1 MTCDVCFYEAFD
13 EEADAIRRHMPET
26 VSAEFAWKTIQEAA
40 HDTPPARFI
49 SIRTQSVIPPDWG
62 GKLDALL
69 TRSTGYDHVN
79 RYRETH
85 APTLACGYLPLY
97 CNRAV
102 AEHAMLLWMALLRK
116 LPRQLGQFGTFHRDG
131 ITGSE
136 CEGKTLVVAGVGNIG
151 YQIARIG
158 TGLGMRV
165 LGVDPVK
172 KHADIAYLGLDE
184 ALREADVL
192 VCAMNLTADNVR
204 LFNAKRLQ
212 RLKTG
217 AILVNI
223 ARGELLETE
232 ALPRLLDEGRLGGV
246 ALDVYDREP
255 ELAVALREKRSST
268 AAAVQAVL
276 DLARR
281 DNVICTPHNAF
292 NTAESVDRKAAQSV
306 QQAEAFF
313 TQGSFLWP
321 VP

>member
-1 MTCDVCFYEAFD
+1 VTCDLFFYEAFD
-13 EEADAIRRHMPET
+13 EETDAIRRHMPET
-26 VSAEFAWKTIQEAA
+26 VSAEFTWKTIQEAA
-40 HDTPPARFI
+40 HDTPPAPVI
-49 SIRTQSVIPPDWG
+49 SIRTQSVIPPGWG

-69 TRSTGYDHVN
+69 TRSTGYDHVS

-151 YQIARIG
+151 YQVARIG
-158 TGLGMRV
+158 SGLGMRV
-165 LGVDPVK
+165 LGVDPVR
-172 KHADIAYLGLDE
+172 KHGNIEYLGLYE

-192 VCAMNLTADNVR
+192 VCAMNLTADNAR

-212 RLKTG
+212 RLKPG

-232 ALPRLLDEGRLGGV
+232 ALPRLLDEGRLGGI

-268 AAAVQAVL
+268 DAAVQAVL